1 MVLDYTNVLVSLLVL
16 QQRKV
21 PQPKAALGAVAA
33 GFVRGPIGL
42 AIPLLVVR
50 DQSETPATLTMV
62 PDLINQEEEKA
73 REMIRSSGLK
83 PGTTTRA
90 YSSEGVKA
98 GLVAAQDP
106 EAGEV
111 RALDTDVDLT
121 VSSGAVPVEDQRP
134 PQNELLLRDVLVQMK
149 ESLAQ
154 NTSLLQEVK
163 QKLTEIAPKTEA
175 APSQAAAAVKKD
187 YAKP

>member
-50 DQSETPATLTMV
+50 DQSETPATLTLV
-62 PDLINQEEEKA
+62 PDLVNQEEEKA
-73 REMIRSSGLK
+73 KEMIRSSGLK

-111 RALDTDVDLT
+111 RALDTEVDLT

-134 PQNELLLRDVLVQMK
+134 PQNELLLHEVLVQVK
-149 ESLAQ
+149 ESLAE

-163 QKLTEIAPKTEA
+163 QKLTEIAPRTEA
-175 APSQAAAAVKKD
+175 APSQAAAAAKKD